1 MKNLKNTHQIP
12 ESGNAPIQEENSSP
26 VEQTESEIKEILS
39 TESVQTEEEKTVE
52 EFHET
57 LSEIKEE
64 DTEETSS
71 EENNPNEK
79 LPEVVHELKEE
90 QFEDVPSE
98 ETNTAGQIP
107 DILPETEKEYTD
119 DALSEE
125 DIPAE
130 KLPEILP
137 ELKVEHAEDDLSEEI
152 PDHETQEQEEDLS
165 TFSREKLV
173 FELGKVIHE
182 PDLNLVKTR
191 IALIRIA
198 FLKKKKEENLQQY
211 EKFAAEEGHKDVPP
225 VVEDTLDTRFNEFF
239 NIYKANKARF
249 NEEQEKIKLLNLKK
263 KNQILEE
270 LRVLV
275 SSEETLK
282 KTYDEFKNLQD
293 RWKEIGMVP
302 RTEINNLWQ
311 NYHFL
316 VEKFFDKVKLNKEL
330 KDLDL
335 KKNLEAKIALCE
347 KTEELLLETSVLK
360 TFKKLQK
367 YHEEWKDI
375 GPVPLD
381 KKDEIWERF
390 KNTTDKINEHR
401 REHYSRVEE
410 EQQKNLETK
419 TALCEQADEIQ
430 TLRNETV
437 KEWQT
442 NTNKV
447 NELLKI
453 WKSIGPVP
461 QKTNTD
467 IWNRFKSSLDAF
479 FVNKKDFFDKLKD
492 QQVHNYNLKVE
503 LCMQAESLKTSTDWK
518 KTSNDLIRMQN
529 EWKSLGPVPK
539 KYSDKIWKRFRSAC
553 DEFFNAKSFYFS
565 NLQSNE
571 EGNLNKKIDLIRR
584 LKESQFGP
592 DKNGN
597 LNILKNFQREWTEIG
612 HIPIKEKDKLQNEFR
627 SLINEFLDK
636 LNISEVEMTTV
647 SYQNHIELLRN
658 DPQSK
663 RLISKEREILSGK
676 IVKMKEDINLWE
688 NNIGFL
694 ANSKNAAILKEEFE
708 KKINKAKSDVMVM
721 EAKLK
726 LLKTQ

>member
-1 MKNLKNTHQIP
+1 MKKSENTHQIP
-12 ESGNAPIQEENSSP
+12 ESENTQLQEENSSS
-26 VEQTESEIKEILS
+26 VEQTESEIKETLP
-39 TESVQTEEEKTVE
+39 TESVQTEEEKPAE
-52 EFHET
+52 EFPEI
-57 LSEIKEE
+57 LPEIKEE
-64 DTEETSS
+64 HTEETSS
-71 EENNPNEK
+71 EENNP
-79 LPEVVHELKEE
+79 
-90 QFEDVPSE
+90 D
-98 ETNTAGQIP
+98 
-107 DILPETEKEYTD
+107 
-119 DALSEE
+119 
-125 DIPAE
+125 E

-137 ELKVEHAEDDLSEEI
+137 ELKEEHIEDVPSEEINPSGQIPDLLPETEEEFTEDALSEVDKPAEKLPELKEDHAEDDLTEETE
-152 PDHETQEQEEDLS
+152 HETQELEEDIN
-165 TFSREKLV
+165 TFSREQLV
-173 FELGKVIHE
+173 NELEKAVHE
-182 PDLNLVKTR
+182 PDLNTVKTR
-191 IALIRIA
+191 IALIKVA

-211 EKFAAEEGHKDVPP
+211 EKFAAGDVHKEVPP
-225 VVEDTLDTRFNEFF
+225 TVEDPLETRFNEFF
-239 NIYKANKARF
+239 NIYKANKVRF
-249 NEEQEKIKLLNLKK
+249 NEEQEKIKILNLKK

-381 KKDEIWERF
+381 KKEEIWERF
-390 KNTTDKINEHR
+390 RNTTNKINERR
-401 REHYSRVEE
+401 REHYTKVEE

-419 TALCEQADEIQ
+419 TALCEQADEIL

-437 KEWQT
+437 KEWQN

-461 QKTNTD
+461 QKTNTE

-479 FVNKKDFFDKLKD
+479 FTNKKDFFDKLKD

-503 LCMQAESLKTSTDWK
+503 LCMQAESLKASTEWK
-518 KTSNDLIRMQN
+518 KTSNDLIRMQD

-539 KYSDKIWKRFRSAC
+539 KYSDKIWKRFRAAC
-553 DEFFNAKSFYFS
+553 DEFFNARSFYFS
-565 NLQSNE
+565 NLQSSE
-571 EGNLNKKIDLIRR
+571 AENLNKKIDLINR
-584 LKESQFGP
+584 LKESQFGA
-592 DKNGN
+592 DKNEN
-597 LNILKNFQREWTEIG
+597 LNSLKNFQREWTEIG
-612 HIPIKEKDKLQNEFR
+612 HIPIKEKDKIQNEFR
-627 SLINEFLDK
+627 TLINEFLDK

-647 SYQNHIELLRN
+647 TYQNHVESLRN

-676 IVKMKEDINLWE
+676 ILKMKEDINLWE

-694 ANSKNAAILKEEFE
+694 SKSKNAAILKEEFE
-708 KKINKAKSDVMVM
+708 KKINKVKTDVKVM

-726 LLKTQ
+726 LLKNQ